1 MLTKRLLGVVS
12 LVAVFGCGFWCG
24 RLSDAGAATAQA
36 AGANVAGRVFELR
49 TYTTHEGKLEALQTR
64 FRDHTTKLFAKHGM
78 TNFGYWLLDHDQ
90 KNAENT
96 LIYLLAH
103 KSQEA
108 AAASFQAFRTD
119 AEWLAAKEASEKAAG
134 GSLTTKDGV
143 QTVLMVPT
151 DYSPTQ

>member
-78 TNFGYWLLDHDQ
+78 TNVGYWTPTEGPLAQ
-90 KNAENT
+90 NT
-96 LIYLLAH
+96 LIYILAYPNR
-103 KSQEA
+103 EA
-108 AAASFQAFRTD
+108 AKKSWDDFRND
-119 AEWLAAKEASEKAAG
+119 PEWKKVREASEAG
-134 GSLTTKDGV
+134 GKIVSRVDSIYMG
-143 QTVLMVPT
+143 PT
-151 DYSPTQ
+151 DYSLMK

>member
-36 AGANVAGRVFELR
+36 AGTAGRVFELR

-78 TNFGYWLLDHDQ
+78 TNIGYWTP
-90 KNAENT
+90 AEGPLAQNT
-96 LIYLLAH
+96 LIYILAYP
-103 KSQEA
+103 SREA
-108 AAASFQAFRTD
+108 AKKSWDDFRND
-119 AEWLAAKEASEKAAG
+119 PEWKKAREASEANGKIVSRVDSVYMG
-134 GSLTTKDGV
+134 
-143 QTVLMVPT
+143 PT
-151 DYSPTQ
+151 DYSPMK